1 MKKIAQIAA
10 ITLGV
15 ALIGCGEDKSEN
27 AETALRH
34 QNSAKV
40 YQQQGQLRAAMLEAR
55 NAIQLAPDSADA
67 YISLARILNATGAY
81 SSVVTML
88 DNVVVELPGVSA
100 ELASAHIEMK
110 KYRTALDV
118 MQTHPAAVSDAAL
131 HYQQSYLTVKA
142 NIALGEK
149 DAYAKALESF
159 KSLPNSAQDAKY
171 LEASIL
177 LAQGQSEAALLLL
190 QEVVAQDE
198 THFEALVLLGNLS
211 LYENKLTAAE
221 EYLTKALALVPNTDV
236 ITVDRA
242 KVLTQLTEVL
252 IQQGRTSEAYTYQKL
267 LADANPERNVAQQK
281 FNDAMELYQQGKFS
295 DAEKLLKELRKDYPD
310 DRNTATLLGM
320 VEFQQ
325 GADQNAIDL
334 FDQFIDPETAAPS
347 VIQAAAL
354 AKFRSNQMDEAI
366 TLLKNA
372 AERQPNNPTILATY
386 GLALLDRDPASAD
399 GAIALEKSL
408 ALEPKQ
414 QRIRIALA
422 KRYMAIE
429 QPEQA
434 IAQLQKAFEE
444 QPMDLM
450 VQQTYFKTLL
460 ANGFDDRAE
469 EVLKEFQRQ
478 NPGSPRGAFL
488 QGWFSLYKKDYKEAE
503 KFFEQALS
511 IKGNN
516 EKQLSFAGL
525 AQVYNEQKLPHKA
538 VVAWQ
543 SIIELD
549 PKNLNSY
556 RLWLVQMV
564 RLDRIKEAVS
574 FLENL
579 EQNSSDWQPSA
590 VLAQLLSSQK
600 QNKAAL
606 VHLERAL
613 EKSNNAQNV
622 QQIAANL
629 YTTYAG
635 ELLAADNVGEARN
648 YLLKASALFPD
659 NITYLAGLVETE
671 IAAGNYAEAQKLLD
685 QFEKNKQ
692 TESGL
697 LYLQGM
703 IRSAEGK
710 ADEAFTF
717 YQQSWQSKPTELAA
731 DSIYKHY
738 LAQNQKEQA
747 EKFVGE
753 WLEKFPQSY
762 RASLLKALDAQE
774 NNDVPA
780 AIEGYESALQK
791 APNSPVILNNLAWS
805 YYLEKDSRAEET
817 AKKAYEL
824 APNSA
829 AVLDTYGWILVEN
842 GKVSEGI
849 SYLERAANLAA
860 DNTEI
865 QEHLTQARER
875 LKNQ

>member
-15 ALIGCGEDKSEN
+15 ALIGCGEDKSKN

-67 YISLARILNATGAY
+67 YISLARILNDTGAHA
-81 SSVVTML
+81 SAISMLESVVK
-88 DNVVVELPGVSA
+88 DVPGVSG
-100 ELASAHIEMK
+100 ELAKAHIALK

-118 MQTHPAAVSDAAL
+118 MQTYPASSDNAAL
-131 HYQQSYLTVKA
+131 QYQQAYLTVKA
-142 NIALGEK
+142 NVALGEK
-149 DAYAKALESF
+149 DAYTTALESF
-159 KSLPNSAQDAKY
+159 KALPDSNNDARY
-171 LEASIL
+171 LEATIR
-177 LAQGQSEAALLLL
+177 LAQGQTENAMQLL
-190 QEVVAQDE
+190 QQVFAENDQ
-198 THFEALVLLGNLS
+198 HFEALVLLGNLS
-211 LYENKLTAAE
+211 LYDNKLTAAE
-221 EYLTKALALVPNTDV
+221 EYFTKALALVPSTDV
-236 ITVDRA
+236 ITLDRA

-267 LADANPERNVAQQK
+267 LADANPERNIAQQK
-281 FNDAMELYQQGKFS
+281 FNDAMELYQQGKFNE
-295 DAEKLLKELRKDYPD
+295 AEKLLKELRKDFPD
-310 DRNTATLLGM
+310 DKNTATLLGM

-354 AKFRSNQMDEAI
+354 AKFRSNQMDDAI
-366 TLLKNA
+366 ALLKNA
-372 AERQPNNPTILATY
+372 AERQPNNSLILATY
-386 GLALLDRDPASAD
+386 GLALLDRDPTSVE
-399 GAIALEKSL
+399 GATVLEKSL
-408 ALEPKQ
+408 ALEPGQ

-422 KRYMAIE
+422 KRYIAID

-444 QPMDLM
+444 QPMDLL

-460 ANGFDDRAE
+460 ANDQEKRAE
-469 EVLKEFQRQ
+469 EVLKTFQQ
-478 NPGSPRGAFL
+478 QYPDSPRGAFL
-488 QGWFSLYKKDYKEAE
+488 QGWFALYKKDYKTAE

-511 IKGNN
+511 VKGNN

-525 AQVYNEQKLPHKA
+525 AQVYNEQNQPHKA

-556 RLWLVQMV
+556 RLWLVQMA
-564 RLDRIKEAVS
+564 RLDRAKEAIS

-579 EQNSSDWQPSA
+579 ESTSGEWQPSA
-590 VLAQLLSSQK
+590 VLAQLLSSQR
-600 QNKAAL
+600 QNQQAL
-606 VHLERAL
+606 VHLDRAL

-622 QQIAANL
+622 QQIAANI
-629 YTTYAG
+629 YTAYAG
-635 ELLAADNVGEARN
+635 ELMAANKIDEARN

-671 IAAGNYAEAQKLLD
+671 IAAGNNAEAQKLLD
-685 QFEKNKQ
+685 QFEKSKQ
-692 TESGL
+692 NEAGL

-703 IRSAEGK
+703 LHAAEGK
-710 ADEAFTF
+710 APEAFDF
-717 YQQSWQSKPTELAA
+717 YQQSWKSKPTELAA
-731 DSIYKHY
+731 DAIYKHY
-738 LAQNQKEQA
+738 LAQNNKAQA
-747 EKFVGE
+747 ESFVAE

-762 RASLLKALDAQE
+762 RASLLKALDAQDK
-774 NNDVPA
+774 NDIPV
-780 AIEGYESALQK
+780 AIEGYESALK
-791 APNSPVILNNLAWS
+791 RAPDSPVILNNLAWS
-805 YYLEKDSRAEET
+805 YYLQKDPRAEET
-817 AKKAYEL
+817 AKRAYEL
-824 APNSA
+824 APNA
-829 AVLDTYGWILVEN
+829 PAILDTYGWILVES

-849 SYLERAANLAA
+849 VYLERAANLAK
-860 DNTEI
+860 DNAEI
-865 QEHLTQARER
+865 QEHLEAARKK
-875 LKNQ
+875 LNSN